1 MILLQNP
8 DINVPQNPIEIDAA
22 IVDINNEL
30 NSRLSWISNAYG
42 RIYKN
47 LDVQNGQSLFF
58 PEHYLGNQN
67 NSFRYL
73 NVTPDNDKTGQ
84 CFFFVRRETI
94 TEFQTGQFGFLNYDV
109 SIIFSVN
116 MKLVS
121 DLVNT
126 DIYQNNLI
134 AEVRNVLTRQL
145 LGKTYKLTIQS
156 IDYIFEDVFS
166 DFNIQNQEQVEKS
179 PLTHFKVNCQIVLPE
194 ACPVPEIVPSIA
206 CKSLDFD
213 GVNEYIANGIYP
225 SPDTG
230 NSNFLV
236 ANNQKFSLSV
246 WFKLNSYS
254 FTQMPVFGMG
264 NSSVQLGYFITVL
277 SSTGRIRF
285 NIVSGIF
292 TTVTGQF
299 FVDSFDNISL
309 NEWVN
314 VICTYDGSQNINGA
328 KIYING
334 VDNGATRTVTG
345 TGLSNDITYP
355 TTPLKVFRGR
365 STGTSEGQVFNC
377 RMWRGVE
384 LNSSQALAEYN
395 NGFPSINAVLKDDLV
410 LNLDIQNANFDGSFY
425 KIENLTGLTPDF
437 TVYNSEQIDLIDDC
451 PE

>member
-30 NSRLSWISNAYG
+30 NTRLSWISNAYG

-94 TEFQTGQFGFLNYDV
+94 TQFQTGQFGFLNYDV

-126 DIYQNNLI
+126 DIYQTNLI

-156 IDYIFEDVFS
+156 IDYVFEDVFS

-194 ACPVPEIVPSIA
+194 DCPVPEIP
-206 CKSLDFD
+206 
-213 GVNEYIANGIYP
+213 
-225 SPDTG
+225 
-230 NSNFLV
+230 
-236 ANNQKFSLSV
+236 
-246 WFKLNSYS
+246 
-254 FTQMPVFGMG
+254 
-264 NSSVQLGYFITVL
+264 
-277 SSTGRIRF
+277 
-285 NIVSGIF
+285 
-292 TTVTGQF
+292 
-299 FVDSFDNISL
+299 
-309 NEWVN
+309 
-314 VICTYDGSQNINGA
+314 
-328 KIYING
+328 
-334 VDNGATRTVTG
+334 
-345 TGLSNDITYP
+345 
-355 TTPLKVFRGR
+355 
-365 STGTSEGQVFNC
+365 
-377 RMWRGVE
+377 
-384 LNSSQALAEYN
+384 
-395 NGFPSINAVLKDDLV
+395 
-410 LNLDIQNANFDGSFY
+410 
-425 KIENLTGLTPDF
+425 
-437 TVYNSEQIDLIDDC
+437 
-451 PE
+451 

>member
-22 IVDINNEL
+22 IFDINNEL
-30 NSRLSWISNAYG
+30 NTRLSWISNAYG

-94 TEFQTGQFGFLNYDV
+94 TQFQTGQFGFLNYDV

-126 DIYQNNLI
+126 DIYQTNLI

-156 IDYIFEDVFS
+156 IDYVFEDVFS

-194 ACPVPEIVPSIA
+194 DCPVPEIP
-206 CKSLDFD
+206 
-213 GVNEYIANGIYP
+213 
-225 SPDTG
+225 
-230 NSNFLV
+230 
-236 ANNQKFSLSV
+236 
-246 WFKLNSYS
+246 
-254 FTQMPVFGMG
+254 
-264 NSSVQLGYFITVL
+264 
-277 SSTGRIRF
+277 
-285 NIVSGIF
+285 
-292 TTVTGQF
+292 
-299 FVDSFDNISL
+299 
-309 NEWVN
+309 
-314 VICTYDGSQNINGA
+314 
-328 KIYING
+328 
-334 VDNGATRTVTG
+334 
-345 TGLSNDITYP
+345 
-355 TTPLKVFRGR
+355 
-365 STGTSEGQVFNC
+365 
-377 RMWRGVE
+377 
-384 LNSSQALAEYN
+384 
-395 NGFPSINAVLKDDLV
+395 
-410 LNLDIQNANFDGSFY
+410 
-425 KIENLTGLTPDF
+425 
-437 TVYNSEQIDLIDDC
+437 
-451 PE
+451 